1 MLYTEEQKKI
11 ITSSDKHLV
20 VVANAGT
27 GKTTTIIEKIKYLL
41 DNKLTEA
48 SNIMLT
54 SFSRVAASELYEKA
68 VKSVGLFAANSMQ
81 IGTIHSVCY
90 KIIMEN
96 LKILNIKNID
106 IKSEAY
112 LIAVVYN
119 RHNNI
124 YSTKKEIAKDVA
136 KYRKYLFDK
145 EYPKEVGDD
154 RFNAIHDCQQI
165 LEAEGKFLYDDL
177 LLKTIELFTKHPEIR
192 REWQNKFEWIITDE
206 SQDNS
211 KPQWEIIELLIN
223 DKTNTVVIG
232 DAKQNIY
239 QFRGCSYLFLEDY
252 RKKMKAKVL
261 PLTQT
266 FRFGQPFADISNKV
280 IDNLELD
287 ETYKKHTI
295 TKVERNSKPEFKR
308 LQSIEQPNDVVE
320 RVKEFIEAGCPY
332 KDMNVVYRYNK
343 EAIPFMKA
351 FIKNKIP
358 FAVKTGDV
366 FERQEIQFVINAL
379 KLMKNFTINDC
390 NILFS
395 MYSDFIGDKTLTTI
409 YKEIKH
415 DNMTV
420 LSFLD
425 EALKSDIQGIG
436 HVKRR
441 SLTSMKNRLTSLNN
455 YLHTKENHIPTIAG
469 ILDMDETKFMLKE
482 AENVRSGNPSE
493 DREEFLMFFQDCFKD
508 SQKEDILEWYN
519 DTILNGHRIKEKDS
533 NSIALKTI
541 HGCKGQTLPIVFF
554 IVDGIADKRFYRE
567 DVDIEPEK
575 FVLYVGLTR
584 AEKNMIIYVANPV
597 EFRFKFIFPEDW
609 QKQIEMLKQ
618 NGENPLEE
626 TKSPEP
632 KISSVVGKSD
642 KRLKENVMI
651 KHTTEKAVMFALG
664 SKTFWIPIQFV
675 SSKEGRYYLTNWVV
689 SKNNLNMYVE

>member
-1 MLYTEEQKKI
+1 MVLMNLEKEIRKNMLYTEEQKKI

-41 DNKLTEA
+41 DNKLTDA

-106 IKSEAY
+106 IKSESY

-119 RHNNI
+119 RHNDI

-266 FRFGQPFADISNKV
+266 FRFGQSFADLSNKV

-295 TKVERNSKPEFKR
+295 TKVERNNKPEFKR
-308 LQSIEQPNDVVE
+308 LQSLEQPNDVVE
-320 RVKEFIEAGCPY
+320 RVKEFIEAGYSY

-358 FAVKTGDV
+358 FSVKSGDV
-366 FERQEIQFVINAL
+366 FER
-379 KLMKNFTINDC
+379 K
-390 NILFS
+390 
-395 MYSDFIGDKTLTTI
+395 
-409 YKEIKH
+409 
-415 DNMTV
+415 
-420 LSFLD
+420 
-425 EALKSDIQGIG
+425 
-436 HVKRR
+436 
-441 SLTSMKNRLTSLNN
+441 
-455 YLHTKENHIPTIAG
+455 
-469 ILDMDETKFMLKE
+469 
-482 AENVRSGNPSE
+482 
-493 DREEFLMFFQDCFKD
+493 
-508 SQKEDILEWYN
+508 
-519 DTILNGHRIKEKDS
+519 
-533 NSIALKTI
+533 
-541 HGCKGQTLPIVFF
+541 
-554 IVDGIADKRFYRE
+554 
-567 DVDIEPEK
+567 
-575 FVLYVGLTR
+575 
-584 AEKNMIIYVANPV
+584 
-597 EFRFKFIFPEDW
+597 
-609 QKQIEMLKQ
+609 
-618 NGENPLEE
+618 
-626 TKSPEP
+626 
-632 KISSVVGKSD
+632 
-642 KRLKENVMI
+642 
-651 KHTTEKAVMFALG
+651 
-664 SKTFWIPIQFV
+664 
-675 SSKEGRYYLTNWVV
+675 
-689 SKNNLNMYVE
+689 

>member
-48 SNIMLT
+48 SKIMLT

-81 IGTIHSVCY
+81 IGTIHSICY
-90 KIIMEN
+90 KVIMEN
-96 LKILNIKNID
+96 LNFLNIKNID
-106 IKSEAY
+106 IKSESY
-112 LIAVVYN
+112 LTAVVYN
-119 RHNNI
+119 RHSNI

-239 QFRGCSYLFLEDY
+239 QFRGCSYIFLEDY
-252 RKKMKAKVL
+252 RKKMNAKVL

-266 FRFGQPFADISNKV
+266 FRFGQSFADLSNKV

-287 ETYKKHTI
+287 DTYKKHTV
-295 TKVERNSKPEFKR
+295 TKVERNTKPEFKR
-308 LQSIEQPNDVVE
+308 LSSIEQTVDVVE
-320 RVKEFIEAGCPY
+320 RVKEFLESGYSY

-358 FAVKTGDV
+358 FSVKSGDV

-379 KLMKNFTINDC
+379 RLMKSFTINDC

-395 MYSDFIGDKTLTTI
+395 MYSDFIGDKTLTTL
-409 YKEIKH
+409 YKEVKH
-415 DNMTV
+415 DDMTAI
-420 LSFLD
+420 SFLD
-425 EALKSDIQGIG
+425 EALKADIQGIG
-436 HVKRR
+436 YVKRK
-441 SLTSMKNRLTSLNN
+441 SLSNMKNRLTALNN
-455 YLHTKENHIPTIAG
+455 YLHTKENHIPTIAK

-493 DREEFLMFFQDCFKD
+493 DREDFLYFFQDCFKD
-508 SQKEDILEWYN
+508 SGKDDILEWYS
-519 DTILNGHRIKEKDS
+519 DIMLNGHKIKERDT
-533 NSIALKTI
+533 NSVSLKTI

-554 IVDGIADKRFYRE
+554 IADGIADERFYKE
-567 DVDIEPEK
+567 DENIEPEK

-584 AEKNMIIYVANPV
+584 AEKNMIIYIANPIK
-597 EFRFKFIFPEDW
+597 FRFKFIFPEDW
-609 QKQIEMLKQ
+609 QNQIEMLKQ
-618 NGENPLEE
+618 NGANPLEE
-626 TKSPEP
+626 NKASEI
-632 KISSVVGKSD
+632 KVSSVVGKSD
-642 KRLKENVMI
+642 KKLKEIVVV
-651 KHTTEKAVMFALG
+651 KHVTDKAILFAMG
-664 SKTFWIPIQFV
+664 TKTFWIPLQFV

>member
-48 SNIMLT
+48 SKIMLT

-81 IGTIHSVCY
+81 IGTIHSICY
-90 KIIMEN
+90 KVIMEN
-96 LKILNIKNID
+96 LNFLNIKNID
-106 IKSEAY
+106 IKSESY
-112 LIAVVYN
+112 LTAVVYN
-119 RHNNI
+119 RHSNI

-239 QFRGCSYLFLEDY
+239 QFRGCSYIFLEDY
-252 RKKMKAKVL
+252 RKKMNAKVL

-266 FRFGQPFADISNKV
+266 FRFGQSFADLSNKV

-287 ETYKKHTI
+287 DTYKKHTV
-295 TKVERNSKPEFKR
+295 TKVERNTKPEFKR
-308 LQSIEQPNDVVE
+308 LSSIEQTVDVVE
-320 RVKEFIEAGCPY
+320 RVKEFLESGYSY

-358 FAVKTGDV
+358 FSVKSGDV

-379 KLMKNFTINDC
+379 RLMKSFTINDC

-395 MYSDFIGDKTLTTI
+395 MYSDFIGDKTLTTL
-409 YKEIKH
+409 YKEVKH
-415 DNMTV
+415 DDMTAI
-420 LSFLD
+420 SFLD
-425 EALKSDIQGIG
+425 EALKADIQGIG
-436 HVKRR
+436 YVKRK
-441 SLTSMKNRLTSLNN
+441 SLSNMKNRLTALNN
-455 YLHTKENHIPTIAG
+455 YLQTKENNIPTIAS
-469 ILDMDETKFMLKE
+469 ILNMDETKFMIKE
-482 AENVRSGNPSE
+482 TENANSGNPSE
-493 DREEFLMFFQDCFKD
+493 DREDFLYFFQDCFKD
-508 SQKEDILEWYN
+508 SGKDDILEWYN

-618 NGENPLEE
+618 NGANSLEE
-626 TKSPEP
+626 NKSPDP

-664 SKTFWIPIQFV
+664 TKTFWIPTQFV